1 MFFIVLDDF
10 IRAFFFE
17 SLVVFLKFN
26 TENPLIELFNKAI
39 PKEESEDFGI
49 RVFLTIYKAGSSDL
63 IYKIYSKR
71 KSPNIE

>member
-49 RVFLTIYKAGSSDL
+49 RVFLTI
-63 IYKIYSKR
+63 
-71 KSPNIE
+71 